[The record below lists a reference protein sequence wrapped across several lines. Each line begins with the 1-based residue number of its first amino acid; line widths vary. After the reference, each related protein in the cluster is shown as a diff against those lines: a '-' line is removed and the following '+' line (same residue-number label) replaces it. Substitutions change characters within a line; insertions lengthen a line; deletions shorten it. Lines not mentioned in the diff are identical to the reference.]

1 MTLKRAFLLSAF
13 IFFSFSVTS
22 QQTAAYTHELVDFNR
37 ALELYNNEQYLA
49 AQNLFSEVIE
59 ETDDEKIKGDAAY
72 YVANA
77 AVRLNQP
84 GADRLMEN
92 FVTRYPTSTKTNSAY
107 LDVAD
112 YYFQTG
118 KYALARRWYD
128 RVDENSMSRKDRE
141 RFNFNNGYAYFRANQ
156 FEEAQKYLNR
166 VRDSKQYGAQAK
178 YYLGYIAYEG
188 DNYEEANQYFEEVKG
203 NNRYSEDLSYFQA
216 DMNFKLGNF
225 QKAIEQGLEQLPK
238 ANRQELSQLNK
249 IIGESYF
256 NLGKYQEAIPYLKEY
271 KGERG
276 KWNNTDYY
284 QLGYAYYKQGNYEA
298 AINEFNKIVD
308 GKNAIA
314 QNAYYH
320 LAQSYLESDQKQQ
333 ALNAFKNASEMEFD
347 AKIQEDALLNY
358 AKLSY
363 EIGNSYES
371 PSQVLINYLNKYPNS
386 EHRSEMETLLIDSF
400 ITSKNY
406 EEAMRLLENNRNF
419 ADKQAYQQVAYLYGL
434 ELYEKGDYY
443 AAIENFDKALKE
455 PRDQKITAK
464 STFWKAESEYNVNR
478 MDDAI
483 LGYREFKGMT
493 AARNTDEYEDLDYN
507 IGYAYFKKND
517 YSQAVNYFKSY
528 VNSRNADGARKN
540 DALLRLGDTYYVT
553 SQYWPAME
561 AYQDAID
568 NGVSN
573 ADYAAFQ
580 KAISYGFVGRNE
592 TKIQELDAFL
602 NKYPRSPYR
611 DDAMF
616 ELGNTYVALGNN
628 TQGIQS
634 YNRLIQG
641 VPESALV
648 PKAMLRQGLIYYNN
662 NESNK
667 ALERLRKVVAEY
679 PNTPEAKQAVSTARN
694 VYVDLGRTDEYANW
708 VRNIDFVEVT
718 DADLDNTTYE
728 AAENQYLNNNTEK
741 AIANFEKYIQNF
753 PNGIHSINANFY
765 LAQLYFREGQV
776 DKSIPHYRYVTS
788 KPKNEFSEQSLARL
802 SQIYLEKKNYTEAL
816 PLLEKLENQAANE
829 QNVVFAQQNLMKS
842 YYETGNIGKANEY
855 AEKVLNNS
863 SAEAEARNDARVMVA
878 RAAIKSG
885 NMAKAKSAYKEVQK
899 TATGE
904 LAAEALYYDAFFK
917 HQDGNYEA
925 SNAAIQILAKDFSG
939 YKLWGAKGLVL
950 MAKNFYALKD
960 AYQATYILENVIK
973 NFPQYPD
980 VVNEAK
986 AELAKIKAQEA
997 KTNSSVETN
1006 NN

>member
-1 MTLKRAFLLSAF
+1 MTLRSAYLLVVF
-13 IFFSFSVTS
+13 ISISFSAVC
-22 QQTAAYTHELVDFNR
+22 QQSAAYTHELVDFNR

-49 AQNLFSEVIE
+49 AQNLFDEVKD

-72 YVANA
+72 YIANA
-77 AVRLNQP
+77 AVRMNQP

-118 KYALARRWYD
+118 KYALSRRWYD
-128 RVDENSMSRKDRE
+128 RVDEKAMSKKDRE
-141 RFNFNNGYAYFRANQ
+141 RYYFNNGYAYFRSNN
-156 FEEAQKYLNR
+156 FEEAQTYFNR
-166 VRDSKQYGAQAK
+166 VRDSKEYGSQAK

-188 DNYEEANQYFEEVKG
+188 DDYEEANEYFEEVKG
-203 NNRYSEDLSYFQA
+203 NDRYSEDLSYFQA

-225 QKAIEQGLEQLPK
+225 EKAIEQGLEQLPN
-238 ANRQELSQLNK
+238 ANRQEIPQLNK

-256 NLGKYQEAIPYLKEY
+256 NLEQYEEAIPYLKGY
-271 KGERG
+271 NGLRG

-320 LAQSYLESDQKQQ
+320 LAQSYLESGQKQQ

-347 AKIQEDALLNY
+347 AKIQEDALFNY

-371 PSQVLINYLNKYPNS
+371 PSQVLINYLNKYPDS
-386 EHRSEMETLLIDSF
+386 ENKAAMESLLIDSF

-419 ADKQAYQQVAYLYGL
+419 SDKQAYQKVAYYYGL
-434 ELYEKGDYY
+434 ELFEEGDYE
-443 AAIENFDKALKE
+443 AAIKNFDKALKE
-455 PRDQKITAK
+455 PRDQDITAK
-464 STFWKAESEYNVNR
+464 ATFWKAESEYSINR
-478 MDDAI
+478 MEDAI
-483 LGYREFKGMT
+483 LGYREFKGMS
-493 AARNTDEYEDLDYN
+493 AAKGTDEYADLDYN

-528 VNSRNADGARKN
+528 TSSANAEGAKKN

-561 AYQDAID
+561 AYQKAID

-580 KAISYGFVGRNE
+580 KAISYGFVDRND
-592 TKIQELDAFL
+592 TKIEELNSFT

-611 DDAMF
+611 DDAMY
-616 ELGNTYVALGNN
+616 ELGNTYVAANKID
-628 TQGIQS
+628 QGIQS
-634 YNRLIQG
+634 YNRLIRD
-641 VPESALV
+641 VPQSALV

-662 NESNK
+662 NEGNK

-694 VYVDLGRTDEYANW
+694 VYVDLGRTDEYASW
-708 VRNIDFVEVT
+708 VRNIDFVEVS

-728 AAENQYLNNNTEK
+728 AAENQYLNNNTDK

-765 LAQLYFREGQV
+765 LAQLYYRNGNV
-776 DKSIPHYRYVTS
+776 DRSISNYRYVTS
-788 KPKNEFSEQSLARL
+788 KPKNEFSEQALARL
-802 SQIYLEKKNYTEAL
+802 SQIYLEKKDYTQAL
-816 PLLEKLENQAANE
+816 PLLEKLEIQADNE

-842 YYETGNIGKANEY
+842 YYETGNFAKANAY
-855 AEKVLNNS
+855 AEKVLNNA
-863 SAEAEARNDARVMVA
+863 SAETEARNDARIMVA
-878 RAAIKSG
+878 RAAIRSG
-885 NMAKAKSAYKEVQK
+885 NDNKARSAYKEVQK

-904 LAAEALYYDAFFK
+904 LGAEALYYDAYFK
-917 HQDGNYEA
+917 HKDGNHEA
-925 SNAAIQILAKDFSG
+925 SNAAVQILAKDFAG

-950 MAKNFYALKD
+950 MAKNFYALND
-960 AYQATYILENVIK
+960 AYQATYILENVTK
-973 NFPQYPD
+973 NFQKYPE
-980 VVNEAK
+980 VVKEAQ

-1006 NN
+1006 N

>member
-1 MTLKRAFLLSAF
+1 MTLKKAYLLVVF
-13 IFFSFSVTS
+13 ISFSFSGIC
-22 QQTAAYTHELVDFNR
+22 QQSAAYTHDLVDFNR

-49 AQNLFSEVIE
+49 AQNLFDEVMD

-72 YVANA
+72 YIANA

-118 KYALARRWYD
+118 KYALSRKWYD
-128 RVDENSMSRKDRE
+128 RVDENAMSKKDRE
-141 RFNFNNGYAYFRANQ
+141 RYYFNNGYAYFRSNQ
-156 FEEAQKYLNR
+156 FEEAQTYLNR
-166 VRDSKQYGAQAK
+166 VRDSKEYGAQAK

-188 DNYEEANQYFEEVKG
+188 DDYEEANEYFEEVKG
-203 NNRYSEDLSYFQA
+203 NDRYTEDLSYFQA

-225 QKAIEQGLEQLPK
+225 EKAIEQGLEQLPK
-238 ANRQELSQLNK
+238 ANRQEIPQLNK

-256 NLGKYQEAIPYLKEY
+256 NLGNYQEAIPYLKGY
-271 KGERG
+271 NGLRG

-298 AINEFNKIVD
+298 AISEFNKIVD

-347 AKIQEDALLNY
+347 AKIKEDALFNY

-371 PSQVLINYLNKYPNS
+371 PSQVLINYLNAYPAS
-386 EHRSEMETLLIDSF
+386 EHKSEMESLLIDSF

-419 ADKQAYQQVAYLYGL
+419 SDKQAYQKVAYFYGL
-434 ELYEKGDYY
+434 ELFEEAEYYE
-443 AAIENFDKALKE
+443 AIKNFDKALNE
-455 PRDQKITAK
+455 PRNQDITAK
-464 STFWKAESEYNVNR
+464 ATYWKAESEYNINR

-483 LGYREFKGMT
+483 LGYREFKGMS
-493 AARNTDEYEDLDYN
+493 AARNTPEYEDLDYN

-517 YSQAVNYFKSY
+517 YTQAVNYFKSFA
-528 VNSRNADGARKN
+528 SSASAEGAKKN

-561 AYQDAID
+561 AYQKAID

-580 KAISYGFVGRNE
+580 KSISYGFVNRND
-592 TKIQELDAFL
+592 TKLEELNGFI
-602 NKYPRSPYR
+602 NRYPRSPYR
-611 DDAMF
+611 DDAMY
-616 ELGNTYVALGNN
+616 ELGNTYVAANN
-628 TQGIQS
+628 TDQAIQS
-634 YNRLIQG
+634 YNRLIRD

-662 NESNK
+662 NDGNK
-667 ALERLRKVVAEY
+667 ALERLRKVVAEF

-694 VYVDLGRTDEYANW
+694 VYVDLGRTDEYADW
-708 VRNIDFVEVT
+708 VRNIDFVEVS
-718 DADLDNTTYE
+718 DSDLDNATYE
-728 AAENQYLNNNTEK
+728 AAENQYLNNNTAK
-741 AIANFEKYIQNF
+741 AMANFEKYVQNF

-765 LAQLYFREGQV
+765 LAQLYYRDGKV
-776 DKSIPHYRYVTS
+776 DRSIANYRYVTS
-788 KPKNEFSEQSLARL
+788 KPKNEFSEQALTRL
-802 SQIYLEKKNYTEAL
+802 SEIYLEKKDYAQAL
-816 PLLEKLENQAANE
+816 PLLEKLETQADNNE
-829 QNVVFAQQNLMKS
+829 NVVFAQQNLMKS
-842 YYETGNIGKANEY
+842 YYETGNFAKANVY
-855 AEKVLNNS
+855 AEKVLSN
-863 SAEAEARNDARVMVA
+863 ATADTEARNDARIMVA
-878 RAAIKSG
+878 RAAIKSS
-885 NMAKAKSAYKEVQK
+885 NESKARSAYKEVQK

-904 LAAEALYYDAFFK
+904 LGAEALYYDAYFK
-917 HQDGNYEA
+917 NRDKNFEA
-925 SNAAIQILAKDFSG
+925 SNAAVQILAKDFSG
-939 YKLWGAKGLVL
+939 YKMWGAKGLVL
-950 MAKNFYALKD
+950 MAKNFYALGD

-973 NFPQYPD
+973 NFQKYPD
-980 VVNEAK
+980 IVSEAK
-986 AELAKIKAQEA
+986 AELSKIKTQEA

-1006 NN
+1006 N

>member
-1 MTLKRAFLLSAF
+1 MTLKKAYLLVVF
-13 IFFSFSVTS
+13 ISFSFSGIC
-22 QQTAAYTHELVDFNR
+22 QQSATYTHDLVDFNR

-49 AQNLFSEVIE
+49 AQNLFDEVMD

-72 YVANA
+72 YIANA

-118 KYALARRWYD
+118 KYALSRKWYD
-128 RVDENSMSRKDRE
+128 RVDENAMSKKDRE
-141 RFNFNNGYAYFRANQ
+141 RYYFNNGYAYFRSNQ
-156 FEEAQKYLNR
+156 FEEAQTYLNR
-166 VRDSKQYGAQAK
+166 VRDSKEYGAQAK

-188 DNYEEANQYFEEVKG
+188 DDYEEANEYFEEVKG
-203 NNRYSEDLSYFQA
+203 NDRYTEDLSYFQA

-225 QKAIEQGLEQLPK
+225 EKAIEQGLEQLPK
-238 ANRQELSQLNK
+238 ANRQEIPQLNK

-256 NLGKYQEAIPYLKEY
+256 NLGNYQEAIPYLKGY
-271 KGERG
+271 NGLQG

-298 AINEFNKIVD
+298 AISEFNKIVD

-347 AKIQEDALLNY
+347 AKIKEDALFNY

-371 PSQVLINYLNKYPNS
+371 PSQVLINYLNAYPAS
-386 EHRSEMETLLIDSF
+386 EHKSEMESLLIDSF
-400 ITSKNY
+400 ITSRNY

-419 ADKQAYQQVAYLYGL
+419 SDKQAYQKVAYFYGL
-434 ELYEKGDYY
+434 ELFEEAEYYE
-443 AAIENFDKALKE
+443 AIKNFDKALKE
-455 PRDQKITAK
+455 PRNQDITAK
-464 STFWKAESEYNVNR
+464 ATYWKAESEYNINR

-483 LGYREFKGMT
+483 LGYREFKGMS
-493 AARNTDEYEDLDYN
+493 AARNTPEYEDLDYN

-517 YSQAVNYFKSY
+517 YTQAVNYFKSFA
-528 VNSRNADGARKN
+528 SSASAEGAKKN

-561 AYQDAID
+561 AYQKAID

-580 KAISYGFVGRNE
+580 KSISYGFVNRND
-592 TKIQELDAFL
+592 TKLEELNGFI
-602 NKYPRSPYR
+602 NRYPRSPYR
-611 DDAMF
+611 DDAMY
-616 ELGNTYVALGNN
+616 ELGNTYVAANN
-628 TQGIQS
+628 TDQAIQS
-634 YNRLIQG
+634 YNRLIRD

-648 PKAMLRQGLIYYNN
+648 PKAMLRQGLIYYNKN
-662 NESNK
+662 DGNK
-667 ALERLRKVVAEY
+667 ALERLRKVVAEF

-694 VYVDLGRTDEYANW
+694 VYVDLGRTDEYADW
-708 VRNIDFVEVT
+708 VRNIDFVEVS
-718 DADLDNTTYE
+718 DSDLDNATYE
-728 AAENQYLNNNTEK
+728 AAENQYLNNNTAK
-741 AIANFEKYIQNF
+741 AMANFEKYVQNF

-765 LAQLYFREGQV
+765 LAQLYYRDGKV
-776 DKSIPHYRYVTS
+776 DKSIANYRYVTS
-788 KPKNEFSEQSLARL
+788 KPKNEFSEQALTRL
-802 SQIYLEKKNYTEAL
+802 SEIYLEKKDYAQAL
-816 PLLEKLENQAANE
+816 PLLEKLETQADINE
-829 QNVVFAQQNLMKS
+829 NVVFAQQNLMKS
-842 YYETGNIGKANEY
+842 YYETGNFAKANVY
-855 AEKVLNNS
+855 AEKVLSN
-863 SAEAEARNDARVMVA
+863 ATADTEARNDARIMVA

-885 NMAKAKSAYKEVQK
+885 NESKARSAYKEVQK

-904 LAAEALYYDAFFK
+904 LGAEALYYDAYFK
-917 HQDGNYEA
+917 NRDKNFEA
-925 SNAAIQILAKDFSG
+925 SNAAVQILAKDFAG
-939 YKLWGAKGLVL
+939 YKMWGAKGLVL
-950 MAKNFYALKD
+950 MAKNFYALGD

-973 NFPQYPD
+973 NFQKYPD
-980 VVNEAK
+980 IVSEAK
-986 AELAKIKAQEA
+986 AELSKIKAQEA

-1006 NN
+1006 N

>member
-1 MTLKRAFLLSAF
+1 MTLKKAYLLVVF
-13 IFFSFSVTS
+13 ISFSFSGIC
-22 QQTAAYTHELVDFNR
+22 QQSAAYTHDLVDFNR

-49 AQNLFSEVIE
+49 AQNLFDEVMD

-72 YVANA
+72 YIANA

-118 KYALARRWYD
+118 KYALSRKWYD
-128 RVDENSMSRKDRE
+128 RVDENAMSKKDRE
-141 RFNFNNGYAYFRANQ
+141 RYYFNNGYAYFRSNQ
-156 FEEAQKYLNR
+156 FEEAQTYLNR
-166 VRDSKQYGAQAK
+166 VRDSKEYGAQAK

-188 DNYEEANQYFEEVKG
+188 DDYEEASEYFEEVKG
-203 NNRYSEDLSYFQA
+203 NDRYTEDLSYFQA

-225 QKAIEQGLEQLPK
+225 EKAIEQGLEQLPK
-238 ANRQELSQLNK
+238 ANRQEIPQLNK

-256 NLGKYQEAIPYLKEY
+256 NLGNYQEAIPYLKGY
-271 KGERG
+271 NGLRG

-284 QLGYAYYKQGNYEA
+284 QLGYAYYKQGDYEA
-298 AINEFNKIVD
+298 AISEFNKIVD

-347 AKIQEDALLNY
+347 AKIKEDALFNY

-371 PSQVLINYLNKYPNS
+371 PSQVLINYLNAYPAS
-386 EHRSEMETLLIDSF
+386 EHKSEMESLLIDSF

-419 ADKQAYQQVAYLYGL
+419 SDKQAYQKVAYFYGL
-434 ELYEKGDYY
+434 ELFEEAEYYE
-443 AAIENFDKALKE
+443 AIKNFDKALKE
-455 PRDQKITAK
+455 PRNQDITAK
-464 STFWKAESEYNVNR
+464 ATYWKAESEYNINR

-483 LGYREFKGMT
+483 LGYREFKGMS
-493 AARNTDEYEDLDYN
+493 AARNTPEYEDLDYN

-517 YSQAVNYFKSY
+517 YTQAVNYFKSFA
-528 VNSRNADGARKN
+528 SSASAEGAKKN

-561 AYQDAID
+561 AYQKAID

-580 KAISYGFVGRNE
+580 KSISYGFVNRND
-592 TKIQELDAFL
+592 TKLEELNGFI
-602 NKYPRSPYR
+602 NRYPRSPYR
-611 DDAMF
+611 DDAMY
-616 ELGNTYVALGNN
+616 ELGNTYVAANN
-628 TQGIQS
+628 TDQAIQS
-634 YNRLIQG
+634 YNRLIRD

-662 NESNK
+662 NDGNK
-667 ALERLRKVVAEY
+667 ALERLRKVVAEF

-694 VYVDLGRTDEYANW
+694 VYVDLGRTDEYADW
-708 VRNIDFVEVT
+708 VRNIDFVEVS
-718 DADLDNTTYE
+718 DSDLDNATYE
-728 AAENQYLNNNTEK
+728 AAENQYLNNNTAK
-741 AIANFEKYIQNF
+741 AMANFEKYVQNF

-765 LAQLYFREGQV
+765 LAQLYYRDGKV
-776 DKSIPHYRYVTS
+776 DRSIANYRYVTS
-788 KPKNEFSEQSLARL
+788 KPKNEFSEQALTRL
-802 SQIYLEKKNYTEAL
+802 SEIYLEKKDYAQAL
-816 PLLEKLENQAANE
+816 PLLEKLETQADSNE
-829 QNVVFAQQNLMKS
+829 NVVFAQQNLMKS
-842 YYETGNIGKANEY
+842 YYETGNFAKANVY
-855 AEKVLNNS
+855 AEKVLSNTT
-863 SAEAEARNDARVMVA
+863 ADTEARNDARIMVA

-885 NMAKAKSAYKEVQK
+885 NESKARSAYKEVQK

-904 LAAEALYYDAFFK
+904 LGAEALYYDAYFK
-917 HQDGNYEA
+917 NRDKNFEA
-925 SNAAIQILAKDFSG
+925 SNAAVQILAKDFSG
-939 YKLWGAKGLVL
+939 YKMWGAKGLVL
-950 MAKNFYALKD
+950 MAKNFYALGD

-973 NFPQYPD
+973 NFQKYPD
-980 VVNEAK
+980 IVSEAK
-986 AELAKIKAQEA
+986 AELSKIKAQEA

-1006 NN
+1006 N

>member
-1 MTLKRAFLLSAF
+1 MTLKRAYLLVVF
-13 IFFSFSVTS
+13 ISISFSAIC
-22 QQTAAYTHELVDFNR
+22 QQSAAYTHKLVDFNR
-37 ALELYNNEQYLA
+37 ALELYNNQQYLA
-49 AQNLFSEVIE
+49 AQNIFAEVKDK
-59 ETDDEKIKGDAAY
+59 TDDEKIKGDAAY
-72 YVANA
+72 YIANA

-118 KYALARRWYD
+118 KYALSRKWYD
-128 RVDENSMSRKDRE
+128 RVDENAMSRKDRE
-141 RFNFNNGYAYFRANQ
+141 RFYFNNGYAYFKSNQ
-156 FEEAQKYLNR
+156 LEEAQTYFNR
-166 VRDSKQYGAQAK
+166 VRDSKEYGAQAK

-188 DNYEEANQYFEEVKG
+188 DDYEEANEYFEEVKG
-203 NNRYSEDLSYFQA
+203 NDRYTEDLSYFQA

-225 QKAIEQGLEQLPK
+225 EKAIEQGLEQLPK
-238 ANRQELSQLNK
+238 ANRQEIPQLNK

-256 NLGKYQEAIPYLKEY
+256 NLGKYEEAIPYLKGY
-271 KGERG
+271 NGLRG

-347 AKIQEDALLNY
+347 AKIQQDAMLNY

-371 PSQVLINYLNKYPNS
+371 PSQVLINYLNKYPES
-386 EHRSEMETLLIDSF
+386 DKRQEMETLLIDSF
-400 ITSKNY
+400 ITSRNY

-419 ADKQAYQQVAYLYGL
+419 SDKQAYQKVAYFYGL
-434 ELYEKGDYY
+434 ELYEEGDYY
-443 AAIENFDKALKE
+443 EAIKNFDKALKE
-455 PRDQKITAK
+455 PRDQNITARA
-464 STFWKAESEYNVNR
+464 TFWKAESEYNVNR

-483 LGYREFKGMT
+483 LGYREFKGMS
-493 AARNTDEYEDLDYN
+493 AAKNTDEYEDLDYN

-528 VNSRNADGARKN
+528 ASSGNAEGTKKN

-561 AYQDAID
+561 AYQKAID

-580 KAISYGFVGRNE
+580 KAISYGFVDRND
-592 TKIQELDAFL
+592 TKIEELNSFTG
-602 NKYPRSPYR
+602 KYPRSPYR
-611 DDAMF
+611 DDAMY
-616 ELGNTYVALGNN
+616 ELGNTYVAANN
-628 TQGIQS
+628 TQQAIQS
-634 YNRLIQG
+634 YNRLIRD
-641 VPESALV
+641 VPQSALV

-662 NESNK
+662 NDGNK

-694 VYVDLGRTDEYANW
+694 VYVDLGRTDEYASW
-708 VRNIDFVEVT
+708 VKNIDFVEVS

-728 AAENQYLNNNTEK
+728 AAENQYLNNNSEK
-741 AIANFEKYIQNF
+741 AMANFEKYIQNF

-765 LAQLYFREGQV
+765 LAQLYYRDGKI
-776 DKSIPHYRYVTS
+776 DRSIPNYQYVTS
-788 KPKNEFSEQSLARL
+788 KPKNEFSEQALARL
-802 SQIYLEKKNYTEAL
+802 SQIYLEKKDYTQAL
-816 PLLEKLENQAANE
+816 PLLEKLEKQADNE

-842 YYETGNIGKANEY
+842 YYETGNFNKANEY

-863 SAEAEARNDARVMVA
+863 TAETEARNDARIMVA

-885 NMAKAKSAYKEVQK
+885 NDNKARSAYKEVQK

-904 LAAEALYYDAFFK
+904 LGAEALYYDAYFK
-917 HQDGNYEA
+917 NKDGNYEA
-925 SNAAIQILAKDFSG
+925 SNAAVQILAKDFSG
-939 YKLWGAKGLVL
+939 YKLWGARGLVL
-950 MAKNFYALKD
+950 MAKNFYALGD
-960 AYQATYILENVIK
+960 AYQATYILDNVTK
-973 NFPQYPD
+973 NFQKYPE
-980 VVNEAK
+980 VVAQAK
-986 AELAKIKAQEA
+986 AELSKIKAQEA

-1006 NN
+1006 N

>member
-1 MTLKRAFLLSAF
+1 MTLKKAYLLVVF
-13 IFFSFSVTS
+13 ISFSFSGIC
-22 QQTAAYTHELVDFNR
+22 QQSAAYTHDLVDFNR

-49 AQNLFSEVIE
+49 AQNLFDEVMD

-72 YVANA
+72 YIANA

-118 KYALARRWYD
+118 KYALSRKWYD
-128 RVDENSMSRKDRE
+128 RVDENAMSKKDRE
-141 RFNFNNGYAYFRANQ
+141 RYYFNNGYAYFRSNQ
-156 FEEAQKYLNR
+156 FEEAQTYLNR
-166 VRDSKQYGAQAK
+166 VRDSKEYGAQAK

-188 DNYEEANQYFEEVKG
+188 DDYEEANEYFEEVKG
-203 NNRYSEDLSYFQA
+203 NDRYTEDLSYFQA

-225 QKAIEQGLEQLPK
+225 EKAIEQGLEQLPK
-238 ANRQELSQLNK
+238 ANRQEIPQLNK

-256 NLGKYQEAIPYLKEY
+256 NLGNYEEAIPYLKGY
-271 KGERG
+271 NGLRG

-298 AINEFNKIVD
+298 AISEFNKIVD

-347 AKIQEDALLNY
+347 AKIKEDALFNY

-371 PSQVLINYLNKYPNS
+371 PSQVLINYLNAYPAS
-386 EHRSEMETLLIDSF
+386 EHKSEMESLLIDSF

-419 ADKQAYQQVAYLYGL
+419 SDKQAYQKVAYFYGL
-434 ELYEKGDYY
+434 ELFEEAEYYE
-443 AAIENFDKALKE
+443 AIKNFDKALKE
-455 PRDQKITAK
+455 PRNQDITAK
-464 STFWKAESEYNVNR
+464 ATYWKAESEYNINR

-483 LGYREFKGMT
+483 LGYREFKGMS
-493 AARNTDEYEDLDYN
+493 AARNTPEYEDLDYN

-517 YSQAVNYFKSY
+517 YTQAVNYFKSFA
-528 VNSRNADGARKN
+528 SSASAEGAKKN

-561 AYQDAID
+561 AYQKAID

-580 KAISYGFVGRNE
+580 KSISYGFVNRND
-592 TKIQELDAFL
+592 TKLEELNGFI
-602 NKYPRSPYR
+602 NRYPRSPYR
-611 DDAMF
+611 DDAMY
-616 ELGNTYVALGNN
+616 ELGNTYVAANN
-628 TQGIQS
+628 TDQAIQS
-634 YNRLIQG
+634 YNRLIRD

-648 PKAMLRQGLIYYNN
+648 PKAMLRQGLIYYNKN
-662 NESNK
+662 DGNK
-667 ALERLRKVVAEY
+667 ALERLRKVVAEF

-694 VYVDLGRTDEYANW
+694 VYVDLGRTDEYADW
-708 VRNIDFVEVT
+708 VRNIDFVEVS
-718 DADLDNTTYE
+718 DSDLDNATYE
-728 AAENQYLNNNTEK
+728 AAENQYLNNNT
-741 AIANFEKYIQNF
+741 AMAMANFEKYVRNF

-765 LAQLYFREGQV
+765 LAQLYYRDGKV
-776 DKSIPHYRYVTS
+776 DKSIANYRYVTS
-788 KPKNEFSEQSLARL
+788 KPKNEFSEQALTRL
-802 SQIYLEKKNYTEAL
+802 SEIYLEKKDYAQAL
-816 PLLEKLENQAANE
+816 PLLEKLETQADNNE
-829 QNVVFAQQNLMKS
+829 NVVFAQQNLMKS
-842 YYETGNIGKANEY
+842 YYETGNFAKANVY
-855 AEKVLNNS
+855 AEKVLSNTT
-863 SAEAEARNDARVMVA
+863 ADTEARNDARIMVA

-885 NMAKAKSAYKEVQK
+885 NESKARSAYKEVQK

-904 LAAEALYYDAFFK
+904 LGAEALYYDAYFK
-917 HQDGNYEA
+917 NRDKNFEA
-925 SNAAIQILAKDFSG
+925 SNAAVQILAKDFSG
-939 YKLWGAKGLVL
+939 YKMWGAKGLVL
-950 MAKNFYALKD
+950 MAKNFYALGD

-973 NFPQYPD
+973 NFQKYPD
-980 VVNEAK
+980 IVSEAK
-986 AELAKIKAQEA
+986 AELSKIKAQEA

-1006 NN
+1006 N

>member
-1 MTLKRAFLLSAF
+1 MTLKKAYLLVVF
-13 IFFSFSVTS
+13 ISFSFSAIC
-22 QQTAAYTHELVDFNR
+22 QQSAAYTHELVNFNR

-49 AQNLFSEVIE
+49 AQNLFDDVKDK
-59 ETDDEKIKGDAAY
+59 TDDEKIKGDAAY
-72 YVANA
+72 YIANA

-118 KYALARRWYD
+118 KYPLSRKWYD
-128 RVDENSMSRKDRE
+128 RVDENAMSRKDRE
-141 RFNFNNGYAYFRANQ
+141 RFYFNNGYAYFRSNDQ
-156 FEEAQKYLNR
+156 EKAQTYFNR
-166 VRDSKQYGAQAK
+166 VRDSEEYGAQAK

-188 DNYEEANQYFEEVKG
+188 DNYEEANEYFEEVKG
-203 NNRYSEDLSYFQA
+203 NDRYTEDLSYFQA

-225 QKAIEQGLEQLPK
+225 EKAIEQGLEQLPK
-238 ANRQELSQLNK
+238 SNRQEIPQLNK
-249 IIGESYF
+249 IIGECYF
-256 NLGKYQEAIPYLKEY
+256 NLGKYEEAIPYLKGY
-271 KGERG
+271 NGLRG

-298 AINEFNKIVD
+298 AISEFNKIVD

-347 AKIQEDALLNY
+347 AKIQQDALLNY

-371 PSQVLINYLNKYPNS
+371 PSQVLINYLNKYPES
-386 EHRSEMETLLIDSF
+386 DKRQEMESLLIDSF

-419 ADKQAYQQVAYLYGL
+419 SDKQAYQKVAYFYGL
-434 ELYEKGDYY
+434 ELYDEADYY
-443 AAIENFDKALKE
+443 EAIKNFDKALKE
-455 PRDQKITAK
+455 PRDQNITARA
-464 STFWKAESEYNVNR
+464 TFWKAESEYNVNR

-483 LGYREFKGMT
+483 LGYREFKGMS

-517 YSQAVNYFKSY
+517 YSQAVNYFKSFA
-528 VNSRNADGARKN
+528 SSANAEGAKKN

-561 AYQDAID
+561 AYQNAIN

-580 KAISYGFVGRNE
+580 KAISYGFVNRND
-592 TKIQELDAFL
+592 TKIEELNNFTS
-602 NKYPRSPYR
+602 KYPRSPYR
-611 DDAMF
+611 DDAMY
-616 ELGNTYVALGNN
+616 ELGNTYVSANN
-628 TQGIQS
+628 TQQAIQS
-634 YNRLIQG
+634 YNKLIRD

-662 NESNK
+662 NDGNK
-667 ALERLRKVVAEY
+667 ALERLKKVVAEY

-694 VYVDLGRTDEYANW
+694 VYVDLGRTDEYASW
-708 VRNIDFVEVT
+708 VRNIDFVEVS

-728 AAENQYLNNNTEK
+728 AAENQYLNNNSAK
-741 AIANFEKYIQNF
+741 AIPNFEKYIQNF

-765 LAQLYFREGQV
+765 LAQLYYRDGNVE
-776 DKSIPHYRYVTS
+776 KSIPNYRYVTS
-788 KPKNEFSEQSLARL
+788 KPKNEFSEQALTRL
-802 SQIYLEKKNYTEAL
+802 SQIYLEKKNYSEAL
-816 PLLEKLENQAANE
+816 PLLEKLEKQADNE

-842 YYETGNIGKANEY
+842 YFETGNFNKANEY
-855 AEKVLNNS
+855 ADKVLNNAT
-863 SAEAEARNDARVMVA
+863 AETEARNDARIMVA

-885 NMAKAKSAYKEVQK
+885 NDSKARSAYKEVQK

-904 LAAEALYYDAFFK
+904 LGAEALYYDAYFK
-917 HQDGNYEA
+917 HKDGNHEA
-925 SNAAIQILAKDFSG
+925 SNAAVQILAKDFAG

-950 MAKNFYALKD
+950 MAKNFYALGD
-960 AYQATYILENVIK
+960 AYQATYILENVTK
-973 NFPQYPD
+973 NFQKFPE
-980 VVNEAK
+980 VVQEAR
-986 AELAKIKAQEA
+986 AELSKIKAQEA
-997 KTNSSVETN
+997 KTNASVETN
-1006 NN
+1006 N

>member
-1 MTLKRAFLLSAF
+1 MTLKKAYLLVVF
-13 IFFSFSVTS
+13 IIISFAGNS
-22 QQTAAYTHELVDFNR
+22 QQSAVYTHDLVNFNR

-49 AQNLFSEVIE
+49 AQNLFDEVMD
-59 ETDDEKIKGDAAY
+59 ETSDEKIKGDAAY
-72 YVANA
+72 YIANA

-118 KYALARRWYD
+118 KYALSRRWYD
-128 RVDENSMSRKDRE
+128 RVDEKAMSKKDRE
-141 RFNFNNGYAYFRANQ
+141 RYYFNNGYAYFRANQ
-156 FEEAQKYLNR
+156 FEEAQTYLNR
-166 VRDSKQYGAQAK
+166 VRDSKEYGAQAK

-188 DNYEEANQYFEEVKG
+188 DNYEEANEYFEEVKG
-203 NNRYSEDLSYFQA
+203 NDRYTEDLSYFQA

-225 QKAIEQGLEQLPK
+225 EKAIEQALEQLPK
-238 ANRQELSQLNK
+238 ANRQEIPQLNK

-256 NLGKYQEAIPYLKEY
+256 NLGKYEEAIPYLKGY
-271 KGERG
+271 NGLRG

-284 QLGYAYYKQGNYEA
+284 QLGYAFYKQGDYEA

-320 LAQSYLESDQKQQ
+320 LAQSYLESGQKQQ

-347 AKIQEDALLNY
+347 VKIQQDAMLNY

-371 PSQVLINYLNKYPNS
+371 PSQVLINYLNKYPNTADKAELES
-386 EHRSEMETLLIDSF
+386 LLIDSF

-419 ADKQAYQQVAYLYGL
+419 SDKQAYQKVAYYYGL
-434 ELYEKGDYY
+434 ELFEEGDYY
-443 AAIENFDKALKE
+443 EAIKNFDKALKE
-455 PRDQKITAK
+455 PRDQNITARA
-464 STFWKAESEYNVNR
+464 TFWKAESEYNVNR

-483 LGYREFKGMT
+483 LGYREFKGMN
-493 AARNTDEYEDLDYN
+493 AARNTEEYTDLDYH

-517 YSQAVNYFKSY
+517 YSQAVNYFKSFA
-528 VNSRNADGARKN
+528 SSADAEGAKKN

-561 AYQDAID
+561 AYQKAID

-580 KAISYGFVGRNE
+580 KAISYGFVNRND
-592 TKIQELDAFL
+592 TKIEDLNSFI
-602 NKYPRSPYR
+602 NKYPRSSYR
-611 DDAMF
+611 DDAMY
-616 ELGNTYVALGNN
+616 ELGNTYVSAGN
-628 TQGIQS
+628 TQEAIQS
-634 YNRLIQG
+634 YNRLIRD
-641 VPESALV
+641 VPGSALV
-648 PKAMLRQGLIYYNN
+648 PKAMLRQGLIYYNG
-662 NESNK
+662 NEGNK
-667 ALERLRKVVAEY
+667 ALERLKKVVAEF

-694 VYVDLGRTDEYANW
+694 VYVDLGRTDEYAAW
-708 VRNIDFVEVT
+708 VRNIDFVEVS

-728 AAENQYLNNNTEK
+728 AAENQYLNNNTQK

-765 LAQLYFREGQV
+765 LAQLYYRDGKIE
-776 DKSIPHYRYVTS
+776 KSIPNYKYVTS
-788 KPKNEFSEQSLARL
+788 KPKNEFSEQALTRL
-802 SQIYLEKKNYTEAL
+802 SQIYLEKKDYTQAL
-816 PLLEKLENQAANE
+816 PLLEKLEKQADNQ

-842 YYETGNIGKANEY
+842 YYETGNFNKANEY
-855 AEKVLNNS
+855 AEKVLSNGT
-863 SAEAEARNDARVMVA
+863 ADVQARNDARVMVA

-885 NMAKAKSAYKEVQK
+885 NNAKAKSAYKEVQK

-904 LAAEALYYDAFFK
+904 LGAEALYYDAYFK
-917 HQDGNYEA
+917 NKDANYEA
-925 SNAAIQILAKDFSG
+925 SNAAVQVLAKDYSG

-950 MAKNFYALKD
+950 MAKNFYALGD

-973 NFPQYPD
+973 NFQKYPD
-980 VVNEAK
+980 VVSEAK
-986 AELAKIKAQEA
+986 AELSRIKTLEA

-1006 NN
+1006 N

>member
-1 MTLKRAFLLSAF
+1 MTLKKAYLLVVF
-13 IFFSFSVTS
+13 ISFSFSGIC
-22 QQTAAYTHELVDFNR
+22 QQSAAYTHDLVDFNR

-49 AQNLFSEVIE
+49 AQNLFDEVMD

-72 YVANA
+72 YIANA

-118 KYALARRWYD
+118 KYALSRKWYD
-128 RVDENSMSRKDRE
+128 RVDENAMSKKDRE
-141 RFNFNNGYAYFRANQ
+141 RYYFNNGYAYFRSNQ
-156 FEEAQKYLNR
+156 FEEAQTYLNR
-166 VRDSKQYGAQAK
+166 VRDSKEYGAQAK

-188 DNYEEANQYFEEVKG
+188 DDYEEANEYFEEVKG
-203 NNRYSEDLSYFQA
+203 NDRYTEDLSYFQA

-225 QKAIEQGLEQLPK
+225 EKAIDQGLKQLPK
-238 ANRQELSQLNK
+238 ANRQEIPQLNK

-256 NLGKYQEAIPYLKEY
+256 NLGNYQEAIPYLKGY
-271 KGERG
+271 NGLRG

-298 AINEFNKIVD
+298 AISEFNKIVD

-347 AKIQEDALLNY
+347 AKIKEDALFNY

-371 PSQVLINYLNKYPNS
+371 PSQVLINYLNAYPAS
-386 EHRSEMETLLIDSF
+386 EHKSEMESLLIDSF

-419 ADKQAYQQVAYLYGL
+419 SDKQAYQKVAYFYGL
-434 ELYEKGDYY
+434 ELFEEAEYYE
-443 AAIENFDKALKE
+443 AIKNFDKALKE
-455 PRDQKITAK
+455 PRNQDITAK
-464 STFWKAESEYNVNR
+464 ATYWKAESEYNINR

-483 LGYREFKGMT
+483 LGYREFKGMS
-493 AARNTDEYEDLDYN
+493 AARNTPEYEDLDYN

-517 YSQAVNYFKSY
+517 YTQAVNYFKSFA
-528 VNSRNADGARKN
+528 SSASAEGAKKN

-561 AYQDAID
+561 AYQKAID

-580 KAISYGFVGRNE
+580 KSISYGFVNRND
-592 TKIQELDAFL
+592 TKLEELNGFI
-602 NKYPRSPYR
+602 NRYPRSPYR
-611 DDAMF
+611 DDAMY
-616 ELGNTYVALGNN
+616 ELGNTYVAANN
-628 TQGIQS
+628 TDQAIQS
-634 YNRLIQG
+634 YNRLIRD

-662 NESNK
+662 NDGNK
-667 ALERLRKVVAEY
+667 ALERLRKVVAEF

-694 VYVDLGRTDEYANW
+694 VYVDLGRTDEYADW
-708 VRNIDFVEVT
+708 VRNIDFVEVS
-718 DADLDNTTYE
+718 DSDLDNATYE
-728 AAENQYLNNNTEK
+728 AAENQYLNNNTAK
-741 AIANFEKYIQNF
+741 AMANFEKYVQNF

-765 LAQLYFREGQV
+765 LAQLYYRDGKV
-776 DKSIPHYRYVTS
+776 DRSIANYRYVTS
-788 KPKNEFSEQSLARL
+788 KPKNEFSEQALTRL
-802 SQIYLEKKNYTEAL
+802 SEIYLEKKDYAQAL
-816 PLLEKLENQAANE
+816 PLLEKLETQADNNE
-829 QNVVFAQQNLMKS
+829 NVVFAQQNLMKS
-842 YYETGNIGKANEY
+842 YYETGNFAKANVY
-855 AEKVLNNS
+855 AEKVLSNTT
-863 SAEAEARNDARVMVA
+863 ADTEARNDARIMVA

-885 NMAKAKSAYKEVQK
+885 NESKARSAYKEVQK

-904 LAAEALYYDAFFK
+904 LGAEALYYDAYFK
-917 HQDGNYEA
+917 NRDKNFEA
-925 SNAAIQILAKDFSG
+925 SNAAVQILAKDFSG
-939 YKLWGAKGLVL
+939 YKMWGAKGLVL
-950 MAKNFYALKD
+950 MAKNFYALGD

-973 NFPQYPD
+973 NFQKYPD
-980 VVNEAK
+980 IVSEAK
-986 AELAKIKAQEA
+986 AELSKIKAQEA

-1006 NN
+1006 N

>member
-1 MTLKRAFLLSAF
+1 MTLKKAYLLVVF
-13 IFFSFSVTS
+13 ISFSFSGIC
-22 QQTAAYTHELVDFNR
+22 QQSATYTHDLVDFNR

-49 AQNLFSEVIE
+49 AQNLFDEVMD

-72 YVANA
+72 YIANA

-118 KYALARRWYD
+118 KYALSRKWYD
-128 RVDENSMSRKDRE
+128 RVDENAMSKKDRE
-141 RFNFNNGYAYFRANQ
+141 RYYFNNGYAYFRSNQ
-156 FEEAQKYLNR
+156 FEEAQTYLNR
-166 VRDSKQYGAQAK
+166 VRDSKEYGAQAK

-188 DNYEEANQYFEEVKG
+188 DDYEEANEYFEEVKG
-203 NNRYSEDLSYFQA
+203 NDRYTEDLSYFQA

-225 QKAIEQGLEQLPK
+225 EKAIEQGLEQLPK
-238 ANRQELSQLNK
+238 ANRQEIPQLNK

-256 NLGKYQEAIPYLKEY
+256 NLGNYQEAIPYLKGY
-271 KGERG
+271 NGLRG

-284 QLGYAYYKQGNYEA
+284 QLGYAYYKQGDYEA
-298 AINEFNKIVD
+298 AISEFNKIVD

-347 AKIQEDALLNY
+347 AKIKEDALFNY

-371 PSQVLINYLNKYPNS
+371 PSQVLINYLNAYPAS
-386 EHRSEMETLLIDSF
+386 EHKSEMESLLIDSF

-419 ADKQAYQQVAYLYGL
+419 SDKQAYQKVAYFYGL
-434 ELYEKGDYY
+434 ELFEEAEYYE
-443 AAIENFDKALKE
+443 AIKNFDKALKE
-455 PRDQKITAK
+455 PRNQDITAK
-464 STFWKAESEYNVNR
+464 ATYWKAESEYNINR

-483 LGYREFKGMT
+483 LGYREFKGMS
-493 AARNTDEYEDLDYN
+493 AARNTPEYEDLDYN

-517 YSQAVNYFKSY
+517 YTQAVNYFKSFA
-528 VNSRNADGARKN
+528 SSASAEGAKKN

-561 AYQDAID
+561 AYQKAID

-573 ADYAAFQ
+573 ADHAAFQ
-580 KAISYGFVGRNE
+580 KSISYGFVNRND
-592 TKIQELDAFL
+592 TKLEELNGFI
-602 NKYPRSPYR
+602 NRYPRSPYR
-611 DDAMF
+611 DDAMY
-616 ELGNTYVALGNN
+616 ELGNTYVAANN
-628 TQGIQS
+628 TDQAIQS
-634 YNRLIQG
+634 YNRLIRD

-662 NESNK
+662 NDGNK
-667 ALERLRKVVAEY
+667 ALERLRKVVAEF

-694 VYVDLGRTDEYANW
+694 VYVDLGRTDEYADW
-708 VRNIDFVEVT
+708 VRNIDFVEVS
-718 DADLDNTTYE
+718 DSDLDNATYE
-728 AAENQYLNNNTEK
+728 AAENQYLNNNTAK
-741 AIANFEKYIQNF
+741 AMANFEKYVQNF

-765 LAQLYFREGQV
+765 LAQLYYRDGKV
-776 DKSIPHYRYVTS
+776 DRSIANYRYVTS
-788 KPKNEFSEQSLARL
+788 KPKNEFSEQALARL
-802 SQIYLEKKNYTEAL
+802 SEIYLEKKDYAQAL
-816 PLLEKLENQAANE
+816 PLLEKLETQADNNE
-829 QNVVFAQQNLMKS
+829 NVVFAQQNLMKS
-842 YYETGNIGKANEY
+842 YYETGNFAKANVY
-855 AEKVLNNS
+855 AEKVLSNTT
-863 SAEAEARNDARVMVA
+863 ADTEARNDARIMVA

-885 NMAKAKSAYKEVQK
+885 NESKARSAYKEVQN

-904 LAAEALYYDAFFK
+904 LGAEALYYDAYFK
-917 HQDGNYEA
+917 NRDKNFEA
-925 SNAAIQILAKDFSG
+925 SNAAVQILAKDFSG
-939 YKLWGAKGLVL
+939 YKMWGAKGLVL
-950 MAKNFYALKD
+950 MAKNFYALGD

-973 NFPQYPD
+973 NFQKYPD
-980 VVNEAK
+980 IVSEAK
-986 AELAKIKAQEA
+986 AELSKIKAQEA

-1006 NN
+1006 N